1 MSETPILANLRK
13 QKAGHKAEINT
24 VMSAYRH
31 TFLRDDQTRTCLAH
45 LCVLAGFFG
54 FTGDVEQQV
63 RQNFVKQ
70 ILCNCGIWSDDK
82 GLDIVR
88 KLSELI

>member
-1 MSETPILANLRK
+1 MAETPVLSNLKK
-13 QKAGHKAEINT
+13 QKALHHAETQT

-31 TFLRDDQTRTCLAH
+31 TFLRDEQTRSVLAH
-45 LCVLAGFFG
+45 LCLLAGFFG
-54 FTGDVEQQV
+54 FSGDVEQQV

-70 ILCNCGIWSDDK
+70 ILCNCGVWSPDK
-82 GLDIVR
+82 SMDIIR